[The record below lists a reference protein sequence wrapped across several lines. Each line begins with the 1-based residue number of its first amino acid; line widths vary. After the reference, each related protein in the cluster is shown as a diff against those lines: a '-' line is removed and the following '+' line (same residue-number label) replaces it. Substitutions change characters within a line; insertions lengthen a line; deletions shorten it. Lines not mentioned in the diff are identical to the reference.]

1 MKNLI
6 FEPGAS
12 SLLLYYTFAGVT
24 VGCYAGFIYKLIN
37 RAFKRSDGES
47 EDEYEKSVKFHT
59 GLVFIAL
66 GCSQTVTGLI
76 MNRVG
81 DKFNKYK
88 MASFGTLIV
97 EFAIISSFLAYFLES
112 YGLCFLVSIL
122 WGGSEAYIQSNTGA
136 LISAEYEGK
145 VAGNDRLT

>member
-1 MKNLI
+1 MKELI

-24 VGCYAGFIYKLIN
+24 IACYTGFIYKLIN
-37 RAFKRSDGES
+37 RSYKKSEGES
-47 EDEYEKSVKFHT
+47 EEEYEKSLKFHT

-66 GCSQTVTGLI
+66 GISQSLTGFI

-97 EFAIISSFLAYFLES
+97 ECAIICSFLCYFLES
-112 YGLCFLVSIL
+112 YPLCFVVSIL
-122 WGGSEAYIQSNTGA
+122 WGGS
-136 LISAEYEGK
+136 
-145 VAGNDRLT
+145 

>member
-1 MKNLI
+1 MKELI

-24 VGCYAGFIYKLIN
+24 IACYTGFIYKLIN
-37 RAFKRSDGES
+37 RSYKKSEGES
-47 EDEYEKSVKFHT
+47 EEEYEKSLKFHT

-66 GCSQTVTGLI
+66 GISQSLTGFI

-88 MASFGTLIV
+88 MASRMCNHLFLPML
-97 EFAIISSFLAYFLES
+97 FLRIISSLLCCIYSLGRIL
-112 YGLCFLVSIL
+112 GLSSIKHR
-122 WGGSEAYIQSNTGA
+122 SFNFI
-136 LISAEYEGK
+136 
-145 VAGNDRLT
+145 